1 MRSPFRVT
9 RSALALAATVAL
21 APAARADLAV
31 KAGTLHGLDLS
42 VDSVPLLERLSVEV
56 KPRGADLPIPC
67 EWPSPAASGTTL
79 SLDCRAGSIAGR
91 LHVDEVE
98 PGVVTFAV
106 DLGADTPL
114 AAEDGLRLTGIVSGF
129 ETGTALLRS
138 EPWWMRPVFF
148 RQQGFLG
155 DEAQL
160 VLCRRAKDYVALLPL
175 AAGGAA
181 GFARG
186 VNLPVSAGGL
196 SVRLQAWAPWS
207 VQHAPMA
214 VVAAG
219 ASPYALTAALYRRG
233 LEAMG
238 GPGRLR
244 ADKAYPEPFTKIGF
258 CSWNSFYENQTEAN
272 LIGAA
277 RAFREAAFPIGFL
290 IIDAG
295 WQKTTKDWIFGEK
308 LQTFAPDEEKMP
320 GGLKSVVGAM
330 RKVSGARWI
339 GVWHSIQGTPGGV
352 DPASPLARGQSAH
365 LWAGGEGALLPD
377 PTSARGEGFYTD
389 FYRYLKDAGVD
400 LVKVDFQN
408 WLEPFLRGQ
417 VPVFQGLQ
425 QSVYN
430 LQAAAKVAFGNALI
444 SCMSMGNDVLFNLRD
459 TNVVR
464 NSLDYLLPEGPV
476 GHRRHVANNVFNSL
490 AVQQVAWP
498 DFDMWEAYG
507 DFAKVHSVLRALSG
521 GPVYI
526 TGDLAK
532 EDWGMLRR
540 LILADG
546 TLLRTD
552 VPVVPTRDCLFTDM
566 AVVRAPL
573 KGFTRVGSTGLVGV
587 FNVQEDGVPV
597 AGKLRPGD
605 VEDLAGDRFAVLEY
619 FSRRL
624 AVGGRDDALAL
635 RLPPNE
641 AELYWIAPVENGA
654 AVFGLI
660 EKYVAPRTV
669 TSVQDDGAVLRVDV
683 PEGGTL
689 GAYTERAPRSVRVDG
704 AEVDPTWTSGLLEVA
719 LPRTPAKPHKV
730 EIVR

>member
-1 MRSPFRVT
+1 MRGSRPTLRV
-9 RSALALAATVAL
+9 AFVLAVAL
-21 APAARADLAV
+21 CLATAGRAEIAV
-31 KAGTLHGLDLS
+31 KAGFPRSLDVAVGGQPFLERVS
-42 VDSVPLLERLSVEV
+42 VDL

-67 EWPSPAASGTTL
+67 EWPAPAASGASVT
-79 SLDCRAGSIAGR
+79 LDCRAGSVQGKLLIE
-91 LHVDEVE
+91 EVE
-98 PGVVTFAV
+98 PGVVTFTV
-106 DLGADTPL
+106 DLGSDLPL
-114 AAEDGLRLTGIVSGF
+114 AAEDGLRLTAIVPGF
-129 ETGTALLRS
+129 EAGTALLRS

-155 DEAQL
+155 DEGQL
-160 VLCRRAKDYVALLPL
+160 VLAQRAKDYVVMLPL

-186 VNLPVSAGGL
+186 VNLPISAGGI
-196 SVRLQAWAPWS
+196 SIRMQAWAPWS
-207 VQHAPMA
+207 VQRAPMA

-219 ASPYALTAALYRRG
+219 PSPYALVSAVYRKG

-238 GPGRLR
+238 SPGRLR
-244 ADKAYPEPFTKIGF
+244 VDKAYPEPFTRIGF
-258 CSWNSFYENQTEAN
+258 CSWNSFYEKQTEAN

-277 RAFREAAFPIGFL
+277 KAFRAAGFPIGFL

-295 WQKTTKDWIFGEK
+295 WQKTTTDGIFAEK
-308 LQTFAPDEEKMP
+308 LQSFEADEQKIP
-320 GGLKSVVGAM
+320 GGLKSLVGNM
-330 RKVSGARWI
+330 RKASGAKWI

-365 LWAGGEGALLPD
+365 LWAGGEAALLPD
-377 PTSARGEGFYTD
+377 PTSARGAGFYAD

-408 WLEPFLRGQ
+408 WLEPFLRGR

-430 LQAAAKVAFGNALI
+430 LQAAAKDAFGNALI
-444 SCMSMGNDVLFNLRD
+444 SCMSMGNNVLFNLKD

-476 GHRRHVANNVFNSL
+476 GHRRHIVNNTFNSL

-498 DFDMWEAYG
+498 DFDMWEGYG
-507 DFAKVHSVLRALSG
+507 DFAAYHSVLRALSG

-552 VPVVPTRDCLFTDM
+552 APIVPTRDSLFTDPTT
-566 AVVRAPL
+566 VPVPL

-587 FNVQEDGVPV
+587 FNAHEGGGPV
-597 AGKLRPGD
+597 TGELRARD
-605 VEDLAGDRFAVLEY
+605 VEGLTGDRFAILEF

-624 AVGGRDDALAL
+624 KVVGPNDPLPV
-635 RLPPNE
+635 RLGPNQ
-641 AELYWIAPVENGA
+641 AELYWLAPVEKGA
-654 AVFGLI
+654 AAFGLI

-669 TSVQDDGAVLRVDV
+669 KTTQDDGAILRLETI
-683 PEGGTL
+683 EGGTL
-689 GAYTERAPRSVRVDG
+689 GVYTERAPRLVRVDG
-704 AEVDPTWTSGLLEVA
+704 AEVVPKWSSGLLEVV
-719 LPRTPAKPHKV
+719 LPRTPPQPHKV
-730 EIVR
+730 EITR